1 MAQEYSLGLV
11 EVSGLGHAII
21 MLDDM
26 LKAGDVE
33 FVATE
38 RKLGG
43 RLVTIVVRGE
53 IAAVKAAVDAGVAR
67 AKACGDKI
75 YKASQVIARPH
86 PEIFPYLHLNEDEEN
101 TPEVNTQS
109 AATHVGSVG
118 TGSSGRTGS
127 SGSKAKAVKAEATA
141 AKPKTTT
148 TRKRNTAGTS
158 KTAAK
163 KPAAKKTTTK
173 STTGSSGGKKKAAEK
188 KN

>member
-1 MAQEYSLGLV
+1 MAKEFSLGLV

-53 IAAVKAAVDAGVAR
+53 IAAVKASVDAGVAR
-67 AKACGDKI
+67 ARMCGDGI

-86 PEIFPYLHLNEDEEN
+86 PEIFPYLHLNEDEEE
-101 TPEVNTQS
+101 TPEVNTES

-118 TGSSGRTGS
+118 Q
-127 SGSKAKAVKAEATA
+127 KAEIA
-141 AKPKTTT
+141 T
-148 TRKRNTAGTS
+148 TRKRSTTKAAPK

-163 KPAAKKTTTK
+163 R
-173 STTGSSGGKKKAAEK
+173 TGSSGGKKKTAAK
-188 KN
+188 KEN